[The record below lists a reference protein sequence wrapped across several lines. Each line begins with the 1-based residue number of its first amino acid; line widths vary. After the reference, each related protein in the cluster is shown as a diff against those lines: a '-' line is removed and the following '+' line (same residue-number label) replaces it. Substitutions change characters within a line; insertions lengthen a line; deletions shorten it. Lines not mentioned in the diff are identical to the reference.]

1 MTTATSTTIKISQPA
16 FKKGVVVLPLAEYR
30 DLQARAVPTY
40 YLTGKKALALDRL
53 VEEGLKEH
61 QEGKTITAS
70 SIREAAEIYE
80 RKTKHGRQKKGN
92 QN

>member
-1 MTTATSTTIKISQPA
+1 MIEATSTTIKISQQA

-30 DLQARAVPTY
+30 ELQARAVPTY

-61 QEGKTITAS
+61 REGKTIMAS
-70 SIREAAEIYE
+70 SLREASKIYE
-80 RKTKHGRQKKGN
+80 KRIRYGGKKKGN
-92 QN
+92 